1 MTFLL
6 ANWKLIVIA
15 VLLILLGQMTR
26 LYIDKRDDLM
36 IEKANFTTFVAR
48 VDELGKDTKDKLDKD
63 KAEQLMNLEKVK
75 ADHEKQIT
83 EVRDSAVARY
93 LARRVRANASTD
105 SGSSGVRADGAGL
118 RLDDGTSKECR
129 LDEEFIQDAAEDA
142 DKLGAW
148 QEYCRLNNCPVKE

>member
-1 MTFLL
+1 MTLLL

-15 VLLILLGQMTR
+15 ALAVMLTLMTN
-26 LYIDKRDDLM
+26 LYIDTRDDLL

-48 VDELGKDTKDKLDKD
+48 VDELGKDAEDKKVKDE
-63 KAEQLMNLEKVK
+63 AEQTKNLEKVK
-75 ADHEKQIT
+75 ADYEKQIPAI
-83 EVRDSAVARY
+83 RARAVTNY
-93 LARRVRANASTD
+93 LARVQHDAAENPG
-105 SGSSGVRADGAGL
+105 SGAVQGDGPGL